1 MSHFKRR
8 DFLKSSISLGV
19 ASLAPSLLSACGTL
33 NTQKSSQSIGH
44 SVIGRVVIIGGGY
57 AGTTAAKYIRMW
69 SLGKIDV
76 VVIEKSTQFVS
87 CPLSNL
93 VLGGSKSIND
103 LTFGYDLVKKNHG
116 VTWVNDEVIAIN
128 ATAKKVMMKRGEITY
143 DRLII
148 APGVDFNYATLPNLE
163 AAQEAIP
170 HAWKAGWQTVN
181 LRKQLEAMPDGGV
194 FVMNVP
200 SVPYRC
206 PPGPYERA
214 CQVAS
219 YFVKH
224 KPNSKIIV
232 LDANPEI
239 VSKKG
244 LFTKVWSEMYAGM
257 IDYRPN
263 NVLVEVDIASKTV
276 KTDFETVKANVLN
289 IIPPQRAGKPAQMA
303 DLLEADYPWCDV
315 SFLTYESKLVP
326 NIHVIGDSV
335 ASGLPKSAHMATSQA
350 RVCASAIVALMQH
363 QSPDP
368 APVFANTCYSYV
380 NDKQAMHV
388 ANVYR
393 YDEAKKIMVSAEGGG
408 VSQSPSEIE
417 GQYARAWAA
426 NIWSDVLT

>member
-1 MSHFKRR
+1 MKINRR
-8 DFLKSSISLGV
+8 DFINLSLKTAAAAG
-19 ASLAPSLLSACGTL
+19 SLLL
-33 NTQKSSQSIGH
+33 SQNSYARA
-44 SVIGRVVIIGGGY
+44 SKPPLGRVVIIGGGY

-69 SLGKIDV
+69 SLGNIET
-76 VVIEKSTQFVS
+76 VVIEKSSQFVS

-93 VLGGSKSIND
+93 VLGGSKNIND

-116 VTWVNDEVIAIN
+116 IKWLNDEVTAID
-128 ATAKKVMMKRGEITY
+128 ASAKKVIMKRGEITY

-148 APGVDFNYATLPNLE
+148 APGIDMMYHTMPNVG
-163 AAQEAIP
+163 AALAQIP

-194 FVMNVP
+194 FVMTIP
-200 SVPYRC
+200 KAPYRC

-219 YFVKH
+219 YFKNS
-224 KPNSKIIV
+224 KPNSKVIV

-244 LFTKVWSEMYAGM
+244 LFTKVWAEMYAGM

-263 NVLVEVDIASKTV
+263 NAVVEVDVATKTV
-276 KTDFETVKANVLN
+276 KTDFETVTANVLN
-289 IIPPQRAGKPAQMA
+289 IIPPQRAGKPAQLAGVDNA
-303 DLLEADYPWCDV
+303 DKRWCEV
-315 SFLTYESKLVP
+315 NFLTYESSTAP
-326 NIHVIGDSV
+326 NIHVIGDAIDSN
-335 ASGLPKSAHMATSQA
+335 LPKSAHMATSQA
-350 RVCASAIVALMQH
+350 RVCANAIVALM
-363 QSPDP
+363 SGNTPDP
-368 APVFANTCYSYV
+368 APVFANTCYSYI

-393 YDEAKKIMVSAEGGG
+393 YDAAKKIMIAAEGGG
-408 VSQSPSEIE
+408 VSQSPSEQE
-417 GQYARAWAA
+417 GQYANAWAT